1 MNNRDDF
8 NIDIDLR
15 RKKRKRVKKRYT
27 VKLLKRINVIVCALT
42 FMVIAVCLIVLKRP
56 EVSEIENRTLA
67 KWPNFSFAD
76 YFSGKY
82 TSEV

>member
-42 FMVIAVCLIVLKRP
+42 FYGYCGL
-56 EVSEIENRTLA
+56 SY
-67 KWPNFSFAD
+67 SF
-76 YFSGKY
+76 K
-82 TSEV
+82 TSRGF

>member
-42 FMVIAVCLIVLKRP
+42 FMVIAVCLIVLK
-56 EVSEIENRTLA
+56 
-67 KWPNFSFAD
+67 
-76 YFSGKY
+76 
-82 TSEV
+82 